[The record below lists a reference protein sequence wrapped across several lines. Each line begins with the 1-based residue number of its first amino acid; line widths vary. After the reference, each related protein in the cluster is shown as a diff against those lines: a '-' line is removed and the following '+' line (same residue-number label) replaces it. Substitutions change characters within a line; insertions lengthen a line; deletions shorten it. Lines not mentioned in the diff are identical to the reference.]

1 MGVDHP
7 ILKRLPAFVGAV
19 QKKLW
24 KQGQALGIV
33 PGERPGLPTRL
44 FAMTWAVL
52 LFLRS
57 QFARS
62 HSRLE
67 KNYLSELG
75 FTPETP

>member
-1 MGVDHP
+1 VES
-7 ILKRLPAFVGAV
+7 V

-24 KQGQALGIV
+24 AQGQALGFV
-33 PGERPGLPTRL
+33 PAERPGLPTRL

-62 HSRLE
+62 SSTLE
-67 KNYLSELG
+67 KTYLSELG
-75 FTPETP
+75 FSR